1 MKRGAALPA
10 KRIRHRRGV
19 VRSYVLAL
27 HPNAG
32 KAEDARYA
40 MWWFQRYWLGFMQR
54 LYGQTPNAFETT
66 AGLGTLANQA
76 QARARATLRAGR
88 AAEKTTG
95 QSFHCPQIAPLLCE
109 AKIRHGKGTS
119 FPYWVKPPLGPWI
132 PAVTH
137 RALNRALR
145 VGGTLRPQCEV
156 RQGKRG
162 GLVAHVFVEYERRQP
177 APSRDVLGC
186 DVGVNHGVS
195 TSDGRTSK
203 SLRPIMEKTRSR
215 NAERQRQGHRCQS
228 SRSAIKQELDREAR
242 RAVMLAAR
250 SGRPLAIERLKTL
263 ANLKPSGRLGGWAR
277 VHFGTRVLQIAE
289 EVGVAVVQVNP
300 AYTSI
305 TCLRCGHADKH
316 NRRGTDFCCVQ
327 CGARAHADVLAAR
340 NLVRKATGAFPNVWA
355 MREGRNTNTN
365 GDQVPLAGGA

>member
-40 MWWFQRYWLGFMQR
+40 MWWFHRYWLGFMQR
-54 LYGQTPNAFETT
+54 LYGQPPNAFETT
-66 AGLGTLANQA
+66 AGLGTVANQA
-76 QARARATLRAGR
+76 QARARATL
-88 AAEKTTG
+88 
-95 QSFHCPQIAPLLCE
+95 
-109 AKIRHGKGTS
+109 
-119 FPYWVKPPLGPWI
+119 
-132 PAVTH
+132 
-137 RALNRALR
+137 
-145 VGGTLRPQCEV
+145 
-156 RQGKRG
+156 
-162 GLVAHVFVEYERRQP
+162 
-177 APSRDVLGC
+177 
-186 DVGVNHGVS
+186 
-195 TSDGRTSK
+195 
-203 SLRPIMEKTRSR
+203 
-215 NAERQRQGHRCQS
+215 
-228 SRSAIKQELDREAR
+228 
-242 RAVMLAAR
+242 
-250 SGRPLAIERLKTL
+250 
-263 ANLKPSGRLGGWAR
+263 ANLKLPGRLGGWAR
-277 VHFGTRVLQIAE
+277 MHFGTRALQIAE